1 MNTGLANMTNMIMD
15 HIYTKE
21 VLENIQRCKQSL
33 NFDGAQTILKC
44 KSGGSSDIFFY
55 PSVKILGGFCQIFKI
70 LYQITHV
77 Y

>member
-33 NFDGAQTILKC
+33 NFDGAQAILKF
-44 KSGGSSDIFFY
+44 KSGGSSDIFFTLQ
-55 PSVKILGGFCQIFKI
+55 SRFGGGGVVKFLK
-70 LYQITHV
+70 Y
-77 Y
+77 